1 MKINKKNEF
10 KIEFSFENEKY
21 NNNFDDKN
29 SCLIYDLTL
38 TLIRSFQTK
47 KTIEQNSIKY
57 YEKMNYFIDALTQ
70 NKEEEKLY
78 ILYQDTINLY
88 SMKPDFEFLI
98 NLFIKSYNNKKN
110 CQKF

>member
-1 MKINKKNEF
+1 
-10 KIEFSFENEKY
+10 
-21 NNNFDDKN
+21 
-29 SCLIYDLTL
+29 
-38 TLIRSFQTK
+38 
-47 KTIEQNSIKY
+47 
-57 YEKMNYFIDALTQ
+57 MNYFIDALTQ

>member
-1 MKINKKNEF
+1 
-10 KIEFSFENEKY
+10 
-21 NNNFDDKN
+21 
-29 SCLIYDLTL
+29 
-38 TLIRSFQTK
+38 
-47 KTIEQNSIKY
+47 
-57 YEKMNYFIDALTQ
+57 MNYFIDALTQ

-110 CQKF
+110 CQRFQISSSNLMILMIAKIQKMI